1 MRSPLEGDI
10 LHANVSPRQL
20 NHIFCF
26 KNRFFHRE
34 LYVIVISKQN
44 VAVLHITL
52 YS

>member
-10 LHANVSPRQL
+10 LHANVSSRQL
-20 NHIFCF
+20 NHIFCY
-26 KNRFFHRE
+26 KNLFFQSTH
-34 LYVIVISKQN
+34 VIVINKQN